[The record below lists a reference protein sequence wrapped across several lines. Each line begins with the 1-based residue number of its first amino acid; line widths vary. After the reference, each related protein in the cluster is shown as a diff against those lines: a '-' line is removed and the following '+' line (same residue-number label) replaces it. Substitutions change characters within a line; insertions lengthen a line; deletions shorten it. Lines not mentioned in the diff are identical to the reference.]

1 MKAVLSERELP
12 LGEVCSLANQGCIIL
27 RKPQVAWHSMQ
38 ARGQQAPLVTIPGE
52 ADAVAVK
59 NHVPCVE
66 VSVRNLLRFQEQHRL
81 EDLFAVPAPR

>member
-1 MKAVLSERELP
+1 
-12 LGEVCSLANQGCIIL
+12 
-27 RKPQVAWHSMQ
+27 MQ

-81 EDLFAVPAPR
+81 EDLFAVPAPRYIMIIILICRTKSYMRFISLAWNIQIW